1 MDLQIKQLAFKQL
14 EKVFHHRIVQA
25 SAFAAHILPDALFA
39 EHTLVLLMLVLPALV
54 RVKDQI
60 RSIWYCFK
68 SIVQHSSYY
77 VQDRPVRDRI
87 AYQIAVVQIQ
97 DR

>member
-25 SAFAAHILPDALFA
+25 IAFAAHILPDALFA

-60 RSIWYCFK
+60 RSIWC
-68 SIVQHSSYY
+68 
-77 VQDRPVRDRI
+77 RP
-87 AYQIAVVQIQ
+87 AV
-97 DR
+97 DHR

>member
-1 MDLQIKQLAFKQL
+1 MDLQIKQL

-25 SAFAAHILPDALFA
+25 IAFAAHILPDALFA

>member
-25 SAFAAHILPDALFA
+25 IAFAAHILPDALFA

-68 SIVQHSSYY
+68 TLSNIVVTMFRTGRSE
-77 VQDRPVRDRI
+77 I
-87 AYQIAVVQIQ
+87 A
-97 DR
+97 